1 VDDYIKE
8 IQNTYQDIYQ
18 DIGQLI
24 IVEKGKQ
31 KEDRIQDKE
40 VFLYK
45 PYNISLK
52 SSR

>member
-1 VDDYIKE
+1 VDNYIKE

-18 DIGQLI
+18 DIEQLI
-24 IVEKGKQ
+24 IVEKEKQ
-31 KEDRIQDKE
+31 KKDRIQDKE

-45 PYNISLK
+45 PYDISLK